1 MDIICRSRDLE
12 KALRIAQGATSAPT
26 SLKTGVGMNTLLEAS
41 DSRLQITTT
50 DLSVAITTQI
60 EATARRPGR
69 ASLLHALLYPIPSS
83 VNEPMT
89 ELATNRTRSTLV
101 CGSIRATMYGD
112 RPEDFPNLELH
123 RPVANAGRSVKA
135 SRLHSA
141 IANAA
146 AGGYP
151 EGDQTRSPANARID
165 LGPDS
170 IVITTN
176 AGSKAGQARLA
187 MERQTSCRQPT
198 AIVPIRGLMK
208 AMPILQ
214 GNTDDAWTEA
224 ASTSTHQPRQSASRQ
239 PRRCGESQTRKYLR
253 PTRNTPK

>member
-1 MDIICRSRDLE
+1 MDIICRSRDPE

-69 ASLLHALLYPIPSS
+69 ASLLHALLYPISSS

-89 ELATNRTRSTLV
+89 ELATNRTHSTLI

-123 RPVANAGRSVKA
+123 RPDANVGRSVKA

-151 EGDQTRSPANARID
+151 EGDQTASAVRGIPNPEIPETDPEHTQITIQAERFRNA
-165 LGPDS
+165 
-170 IVITTN
+170 V
-176 AGSKAGQARLA
+176 
-187 MERQTSCRQPT
+187 
-198 AIVPIRGLMK
+198 
-208 AMPILQ
+208 
-214 GNTDDAWTEA
+214 
-224 ASTSTHQPRQSASRQ
+224 SASEALAKEGPQ
-239 PRRCGESQTRKYLR
+239 LVELTTLK
-253 PTRNTPK
+253 TRNGTAELSIRVADALLGEIRDRVHGPWHPAPTPWS